1 MTVEHSQ
8 QGFHRQRENIREAF
22 TLEEKQQT
30 RVPVTDE
37 IVGAAPIGSVLRG
50 LVVERSNTEVSKTSE
65 RGFESR
71 LGLSVD
77 F

>member
-8 QGFHRQRENIREAF
+8 QGFHRQREYIREAF

-37 IVGAAPIGSVLRG
+37 IVGAAPIGSVSTKIKLELTG
-50 LVVERSNTEVSKTSE
+50 YNVLVEDKNSN
-65 RGFESR
+65 G
-71 LGLSVD
+71 D
-77 F
+77 NA